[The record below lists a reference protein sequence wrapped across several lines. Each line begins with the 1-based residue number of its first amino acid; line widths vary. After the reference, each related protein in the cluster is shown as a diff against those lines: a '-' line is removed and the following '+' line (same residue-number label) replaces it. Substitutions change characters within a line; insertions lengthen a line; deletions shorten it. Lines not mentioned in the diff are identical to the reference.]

1 MNITTTARDFEM
13 SRAIDSFAREQL
25 DTTLRPFSE
34 SIVSIDVFMKDA
46 NGPKGGYDKEVL
58 IRVHLRNRQQ
68 IALQST
74 HENLYAAIKSGI
86 KRTKRAVRRNLR
98 RSRRPGRFSLRDIQN
113 SSRLAVTPDT

>member
-25 DTTLRPFSE
+25 DAMLQPFSD
-34 SIVSIDVFMKDA
+34 SIVAIDVFMKD
-46 NGPKGGYDKEVL
+46 GPKGGVDKEVL

-74 HENLYAAIKSGI
+74 HENLYAAIKNGV
-86 KRTKRAVRRNLR
+86 KRIKRAVRRNLR

-113 SSRLAVTPDT
+113 SSRLAVTPET

>member
-13 SRAIDSFAREQL
+13 SRAIDRFAREQL
-25 DTTLRPFSE
+25 DATLQPFSD

-46 NGPKGGYDKEVL
+46 NGPKGGIDKEVL

-74 HENLYAAIKSGI
+74 HENLYASIKSGV
-86 KRTKRAVRRNLR
+86 KRIKRAVRRNLR
-98 RSRRPGRFSLRDIQN
+98 RSRRPGRFSLKDIQN
-113 SSRLAVTPDT
+113 SSRLAATPEA

>member
-25 DTTLRPFSE
+25 DAMLQPFSD

-46 NGPKGGYDKEVL
+46 NGPKGGIDKEVL

-68 IALQST
+68 IALQAT
-74 HENLYAAIKSGI
+74 HDNLYAAIKNGV
-86 KRTKRAVRRNLR
+86 KRIKRAVRRNLR
-98 RSRRPGRFSLRDIQN
+98 RSRRPGRFSLKDIQN
-113 SSRLAVTPDT
+113 SSRLAVTPET